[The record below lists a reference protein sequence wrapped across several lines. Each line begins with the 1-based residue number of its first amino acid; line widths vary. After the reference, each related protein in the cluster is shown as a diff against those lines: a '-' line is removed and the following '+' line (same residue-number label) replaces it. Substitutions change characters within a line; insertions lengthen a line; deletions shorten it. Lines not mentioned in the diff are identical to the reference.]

1 MVVEEGADVD
11 KLAKTLSIFGADML
25 GNALPAPRSNGPGA
39 VRKMIR

>member
-11 KLAKTLSIFGADML
+11 KLAKTLSVFGSDL
-25 GNALPAPRSNGPGA
+25 SALPAPRGNGPAA